1 MRKVLLYLSALV
13 CCSTNVQAIEGPQS
27 MTTGIVIGTG
37 GFPHFN
43 PQAGGGKLV
52 AFKNYRLVA
61 KTYTEYN
68 GTWFQPV
75 DSVAYKYSPGRGGLI
90 DADQP
95 NYDESLLFDDA
106 ITYYYNAGVSGYDNK
121 LFRKQ
126 TFNDSNKVLSLTYAT
141 WRTTSG
147 AWKDSARYQ
156 YTYITGTTKIKESM
170 FQLWVGGTWSHDVPS
185 VLTYSG
191 NNVVAVS
198 SNSYNASY
206 VYDSKNNI
214 ISVVDKV
221 AIHGTGIL
229 NYNERK
235 TYTYDS
241 NNEVESYVL
250 ERWNNNTYNWDKTE
264 RYEYLYTAG
273 NVTQSIKYIWNNNRW
288 ETFSKQLFTY
298 NNNNDKTSEITQLW
312 DALSSS
318 FVNSNKTIY
327 NYNNIGLLE
336 SMTTQKWDAAG
347 YWKYADGN
355 TQTRY
360 YYEYYYT
367 TSVGSIAA
375 AEPLNIYPVPAKD
388 QLTIS
393 LGSKGN
399 EHIAL
404 SVLNMNGAVVKQWDT
419 ENTTTTADI
428 STLPNG
434 TYALYAR
441 NEMGET
447 RTSKFTIAR

>member
-1 MRKVLLYLSALV
+1 
-13 CCSTNVQAIEGPQS
+13 

-43 PQAGGGKLV
+43 PQAGGGKLI
-52 AFKNYRLVA
+52 AFKNYRVIA

-75 DSVAYKYSPGRGGLI
+75 DSVFYKYSPGRGGLI

-106 ITYYYNAGVSGYDNK
+106 TTYFYNIGVSGYDNK
-121 LFRKQ
+121 LHRKQ
-126 TFNDSNKVLSLTYAT
+126 AFNDSNKVASLTYAT

-185 VLTYSG
+185 VLTYNG
-191 NNVVAVS
+191 NNVVDVS
-198 SNSYNASY
+198 SNSYRASY

-221 AIHGTGIL
+221 AAHGTGAL

-235 TYTYDS
+235 TYTYDN

-250 ERWNNNTYNWDKTE
+250 EKWNNISNSWYYTE
-264 RYEYLYTAG
+264 RFEYLYTSG
-273 NVTQSIKYIWNNNRW
+273 NVMQCTKYIWNNNSW
-288 ETFSKQLFTY
+288 ESSSKQLYTY
-298 NNNNDKTSEITQLW
+298 NSNDDKTTETIQIW
-312 DALSSS
+312 DAVSSS
-318 FVNSNKTIY
+318 FINNKKIIC
-327 NYNNIGLLE
+327 NYNSIGLLE
-336 SMTTQKWDAAG
+336 SITTQKWDAGANA
-347 YWKYADGN
+347 WKYAEGN

-367 TSVGSIAA
+367 TSVGNVAT
-375 AEPLNIYPVPAKD
+375 AEPLSLYPVPAKD
-388 QLTIS
+388 QITIS
-393 LGSKGN
+393 LGTHGY
-399 EHIAL
+399 EQTTL
-404 SVLNMNGAVVKQWDT
+404 SVLNMNGAVVKQWNT
-419 ENTTTTADI
+419 ENSTTTADI
-428 STLPNG
+428 SALPNG
-434 TYALYAR
+434 TYVLYAR

>member
-13 CCSTNVQAIEGPQS
+13 CCGTNVQAIEGPQS

-43 PQAGGGKLV
+43 PQAGGGKLI
-52 AFKNYRLVA
+52 AFKNYRVIA

-68 GTWFQPV
+68 GSWFQPV
-75 DSVAYKYSPGRGGLI
+75 DSVFYKYSPGRGGLI
-90 DADQP
+90 SADQP
-95 NYDESLLFDDA
+95 NYDESLLFDNA
-106 ITYYYNAGVSGYDNK
+106 VTYYYNPGVSGYDNK

-126 TFNDSNKVLSLTYAT
+126 AFNDSNKVLSLTYAT
-141 WRTTSG
+141 WRTLSG

-185 VLTYSG
+185 ILTYNG
-191 NNVVAVS
+191 NNVVDVS

-214 ISVVDKV
+214 ISVIDKV
-221 AIHGTGIL
+221 AAHGTGTL
-229 NYNERK
+229 NYNEKK

-250 ERWNNNTYNWDKTE
+250 ERWNNITNIWEYTE

-273 NVTQSIKYIWNNNRW
+273 NVTQSTKYIWNNGRW

-298 NNNNDKTSEITQLW
+298 NSNDDKTTEINQVW

-318 FVNSNKTIY
+318 FVNNNKIICSY
-327 NYNNIGLLE
+327 NTIGLLE
-336 SMTTQKWDAAG
+336 SITTQKWDAAG
-347 YWKYADGN
+347 YWKYVNGN

-367 TSVGSIAA
+367 TSIGNIAA
-375 AEPLNIYPVPAKD
+375 AEPLNIYPVPAND

-393 LGSKGN
+393 LGTKGA
-399 EHIAL
+399 EPITL
-404 SVLNMNGAVVKQWDT
+404 SVINMNGAVVKQW
-419 ENTTTTADI
+419 NTDKNTSTADV
-428 STLPNG
+428 SNLPNG
-434 TYALYAR
+434 TYAVYAC
-441 NEMGET
+441 NQHGET
-447 RTSKFTIAR
+447 RTSKFTIAH